1 VSDGISVEHDGRTA
15 LVWLDRPDRG
25 NAFTAA
31 MQTELHRQLDC
42 LDADERVRAIVVT
55 GRGRFFSTG
64 ADMEPGGSN
73 FAFDDDRHR
82 SARAEMGTRRRP
94 WQLRTPII
102 GALNGSAVGL
112 GLTFPVQWDI
122 RIVNEV
128 AKYGF
133 VFTRRGL
140 IPEQNSLWLLPKL
153 VGLGRALDLLLTGRL
168 FTGAEALE
176 FGLATEA
183 VAGNLVL
190 ARALEIADDI
200 AGATAPA
207 AVGVTKQ
214 LAYELLAETDREAA
228 YYREWEAFRWFGRQ
242 DDAAEGVSSFLQR
255 RAPEFVLPKHVA
267 LPAVERRWGNADD

>member
-1 VSDGISVEHDGRTA
+1 MSDGITVERDGATGV
-15 LVWLDRPDRG
+15 VWLDRPDRG

-31 MQTELHRQLDC
+31 MQVELHRQLHA
-42 LDADERVRAIVVT
+42 LDGDEEVRAIVVT
-55 GRGRFFSTG
+55 GRGRHFSTG

-73 FAFDDDRHR
+73 FAFDDERHLA
-82 SARAEMGTRRRP
+82 ARAEMCRRPRP

-102 GALNGSAVGL
+102 GALNGSAVGI

-122 RIVNEV
+122 RVVNEA

-153 VGLGRALDLLLTGRL
+153 VGFGRAVDLLVTGRL
-168 FTGAEALE
+168 FSGAEAHE

-183 VAGNLVL
+183 VAGEQVFE
-190 ARALEIADDI
+190 RALAIAADL
-200 AGATAPA
+200 AATTAPA

-214 LAYELLAETDREAA
+214 LAYDLLGETDRESAF
-228 YYREWEAFRWFGRQ
+228 YREWETFRWFGRQ
-242 DDAAEGVSSFLQR
+242 SDSSEGVASFLER
-255 RAPEFVLPKHVA
+255 RAPEFTLSKHIPLPGTDRGWSV
-267 LPAVERRWGNADD
+267 DD